1 MTTAEK
7 ALPMMMDVVLLLL
20 WFVILATV
28 MGVMLFGTL
37 MNGRNYED
45 VANLG
50 GDPKERC
57 SFLVSN
63 YGTVDGVSISRY
75 DDDGVPDDEELCMNS
90 NIDTLVK
97 NSTLLDDVQSNVYCC
112 NSGVSPFDNYLNFD
126 NFLRG
131 MFIVLHV
138 ITIDGWNELA

>member
-1 MTTAEK
+1 
-7 ALPMMMDVVLLLL
+7 
-20 WFVILATV
+20 
-28 MGVMLFGTL
+28 
-37 MNGRNYED
+37 
-45 VANLG
+45 
-50 GDPKERC
+50 
-57 SFLVSN
+57 
-63 YGTVDGVSISRY
+63 
-75 DDDGVPDDEELCMNS
+75 MNS

-138 ITIDGWNELA
+138 ITIDGWNELAWPVANTAGTPRHVVFLCCRRFGWFLCVPVIHRRYLRDIR